1 MVTSF
6 QGGTPITR
14 GEVRQV
20 REMAKRGTVQAHVCL
35 GASVTH
41 GSAVV
46 IVETSSPRVVKAL
59 EDLKAAVREDALAL
73 YQNIQADHPMAATG

>member
-1 MVTSF
+1 MSASF
-6 QGGTPITR
+6 QGGTPIRR

-20 REMAKRGTVQAHVCL
+20 RELKRGVQAHVCL

-46 IVETSSPRVVKAL
+46 VLETASPKVMAAMAAL
-59 EDLKAAVREDALAL
+59 KDALREDALAL
-73 YQNIQADHPMAATG
+73 YQAIQEDHLEATG